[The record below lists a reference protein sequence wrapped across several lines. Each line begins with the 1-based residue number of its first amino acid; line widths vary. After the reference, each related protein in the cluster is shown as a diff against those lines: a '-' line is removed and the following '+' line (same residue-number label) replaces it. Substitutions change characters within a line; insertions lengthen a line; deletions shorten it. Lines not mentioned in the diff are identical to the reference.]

1 MDRKILVID
10 DDPDS
15 CKLISSILRTAG
27 YEVRIATDGEHGI
40 RSVINYHPDLVIL
53 DVMMPGLD
61 GYSTCTQIK
70 EMADVPVLLL
80 TAKNTRADVVK
91 GFDSGADDYVK
102 KPYNMQELLLRVGAL
117 LRRFLVPLERP
128 SLS

>member
-10 DDPDS
+10 DDTDS
-15 CKLISSILRTAG
+15 CKLISSILRTGG
-27 YEVRIATDGEHGI
+27 YEVRVATDGEQGL
-40 RSVINYHPDLVIL
+40 RSVINFHPDLVIL

-61 GYSTCTQIK
+61 GYSTCSQIK
-70 EMADVPVLLL
+70 ELVDVPVLLL

-102 KPYNMQELLLRVGAL
+102 KPYNIQELLLRVGAL
-117 LRRFLVPLERP
+117 LRRFWVPAERP
-128 SLS
+128 STL